1 MGERKAS
8 LGYAHSTQQ
17 SLVRVSLG
25 LGPQWV
31 EPSLEQLKFWFHPG
45 MHGNIPGGSE
55 VKFRLAWATVW
66 EPFSKG
72 KPILEGKP
80 KDTPVI

>member
-1 MGERKAS
+1 MGERQAS
-8 LGYAHSTQQ
+8 LGYAHSTRQ

-45 MHGNIPGGSE
+45 LRTYPEDQKLSLG
-55 VKFRLAWATVW
+55 
-66 EPFSKG
+66 
-72 KPILEGKP
+72 
-80 KDTPVI
+80 